1 MLGLRKADQASMGL
15 LFVSLFGVFDADLS
29 RVQSEGS
36 RMLFMVHDA
45 LLFIQQKYHYA
56 AETSDLIAWAASL
69 FLAGATCIE
78 CMEASSGELPRL
90 SEFPDCFV
98 ECHKKV
104 PMDICSWLESLPDIN
119 WKNRLKQ
126 LDRSFGFIESLC
138 EDDRLDREWRASMG
152 ALTTIVQD
160 ILFVMTIYVNL
171 KVQRGETLCG
181 ISCGPAEREFY
192 DADRDCISRLSDTD
206 D

>member
-1 MLGLRKADQASMGL
+1 
-15 LFVSLFGVFDADLS
+15 
-29 RVQSEGS
+29 
-36 RMLFMVHDA
+36 
-45 LLFIQQKYHYA
+45 
-56 AETSDLIAWAASL
+56 
-69 FLAGATCIE
+69 
-78 CMEASSGELPRL
+78 
-90 SEFPDCFV
+90 
-98 ECHKKV
+98 
-104 PMDICSWLESLPDIN
+104 MDICSWLESLPDIN

-126 LDRSFGFIESLC
+126 LDQSFGFIESLC

-152 ALTTIVQD
+152 ALKTIVQD

-171 KVQRGETLCG
+171 KVQRGEMLCG